1 MKCWKSINIMM
12 TNKYKGHI
20 TWVHRSIFF
29 QGNTKKMG
37 LACNSYKAVHCLPIQ
52 DIGCPDLNLYR
63 FRKRT
68 DRTLLETTK
77 TQNNKAQHLRN
88 SFCFSKED
96 MEPNKHETTKHGF
109 LCHIIRVF
117 RQEFGERERNG
128 EQRPFSYM
136 INKQTIYHHFSSNI
150 SETYLVFLGIS
161 LSMPSSCQD
170 FHTLHAD
177 D

>member
-1 MKCWKSINIMM
+1 
-12 TNKYKGHI
+12 
-20 TWVHRSIFF
+20 
-29 QGNTKKMG
+29 MG
-37 LACNSYKAVHCLPIQ
+37 LACNSYKAVHRLPIQ
-52 DIGCPDLNLYR
+52 DIGCPDLNLYQ

-109 LCHIIRVF
+109 LCHVIRVF

-136 INKQTIYHHFSSNI
+136 INKQIIYIITSPPTFQKHIWSSWE
-150 SETYLVFLGIS
+150 SLLVCQVAAKTS
-161 LSMPSSCQD
+161 TLSMQMIKLVKILLCEK
-170 FHTLHAD
+170 
-177 D
+177 